1 MTDALLKAAL
11 RLLDAAKGDHDEM
24 TQTTDGHY
32 EFELDLAISGFEKAL
47 DQPRQPI
54 SALAEYLSIRDED
67 PPIDMGNALERLRF
81 FCSLSMPGQ
90 DWLDVEPFFDDLEKE
105 QAEARTTIIKRL
117 PDGSVEVVEST
128 RTVSVYPAPQQA
140 EPVPHPDTVRLAYL
154 YSGKQTK
161 SNLLVDAAMRL
172 LNGESLTLEEARA
185 AIDDAMKSPLEVAL
199 DQQAQT
205 VREPICRTGGRC
217 QYAIDHGAEGLGHCP
232 AGKCV
237 MPDGEEQA
245 GPNEGNG

>member
-24 TQTTDGHY
+24 TQTTAGHY

-81 FCSLSMPGQ
+81 FCSLSMPSQ

-105 QAEARTTIIKRL
+105 QAE
-117 PDGSVEVVEST
+117 
-128 RTVSVYPAPQQA
+128 PA
-140 EPVPHPDTVRLAYL
+140 PHPDTVRLAYL

-161 SNLLVDAAMRL
+161 SNLLVDAEMRL
-172 LNGESLTLEEARA
+172 LTGESLTLEEARA

-205 VREPICRTGGRC
+205 VREPICRTDGRC

-237 MPDGEEQA
+237 MPEGEEQDE
-245 GPNEGNG
+245 PNEGNG